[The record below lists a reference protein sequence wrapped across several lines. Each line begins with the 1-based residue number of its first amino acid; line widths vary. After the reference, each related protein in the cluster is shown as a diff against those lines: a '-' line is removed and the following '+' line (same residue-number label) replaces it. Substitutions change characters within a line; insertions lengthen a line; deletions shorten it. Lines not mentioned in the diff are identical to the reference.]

1 MGTINRAAPPEQ
13 GSEATALVAIVADPK
28 TFRSGRDFS
37 ACIGLVPKH
46 NSSRGKDGFG
56 PTPATPTKRL
66 GTRIR
71 PYSRSERNRNDSV
84 VLAVHYQHW
93 RRNLA
98 RVQNRTE

>member
-1 MGTINRAAPPEQ
+1 MGTINRAAPPKQ
-13 GSEATALVAIVADPK
+13 GSEATALIASVADPK

-37 ACIGLVPKH
+37 ACIGLVQAQLEI
-46 NSSRGKDGFG
+46 GKDGLG
-56 PTPATPTKRL
+56 PPPAALTKRL
-66 GTRIR
+66 GARIG
-71 PYSRSERNRNDSV
+71 PYSRSERNRNDSL